1 MNKIV
6 YSLLAGVVSLG
17 LTGCGTLELETGV
30 KSARGIMLEE
40 LQPTNK
46 AVYIAVSG
54 LDSNIAQLVQQK
66 LTSRGYPVTDDLSK
80 AKYTLRINMLDKNGN
95 HTHPEGAAAAATV
108 GTAAGVI
115 SGVHS
120 GSTGTGIG
128 TGLGVG
134 LVTGLIAYT
143 TADGIVRLQ
152 CDIRIDEKMSDGKL
166 ITHEDRIFADARKMR
181 LTIEE
186 AQPILEERIAD
197 KIAGIFIK

>member
-1 MNKIV
+1 MNKLI
-6 YSLLAGVVSLG
+6 YSLLIGAFSLG

-40 LQPTNK
+40 LQPSNK

-54 LDSNIAQLVQQK
+54 LDSNIAQMVQQK
-66 LTSRGYPVTDDLSK
+66 LTSRGYPVTNELSK

-95 HTHPEGAAAAATV
+95 RTHPEGAAAATFGGV
-108 GTAAGVI
+108 AGVV

-120 GSTGTGIG
+120 GSTGTGVG

-134 LVTGLIAYT
+134 LVTGLIAYA

-152 CDIRIDEKMSDGKL
+152 CDIRIDEKMPDDKIL
-166 ITHEDRIFADARKMR
+166 THEDRIFADARKMR
-181 LTIEE
+181 LTVEE